1 MFHGFRPIARHAAVL
16 FETVKKLGS
25 LSSMYCYSLQWF
37 SSLYSY
43 SIENSNKS
51 KLLAKR
57 LRYLSDHLTFNC
69 FQQVSRSLYQEDK
82 RIFTFTLCLD
92 LMIYKERLKACDVD
106 ILMAEVTGFQS

>member
-1 MFHGFRPIARHAAVL
+1 
-16 FETVKKLGS
+16 
-25 LSSMYCYSLQWF
+25 MYCYSLQWF

-51 KLLAKR
+51 KLLTKR

-69 FQQVSRSLYQEDK
+69 FQQVSRSLYQKDK

-106 ILMAEVTGFQS
+106 ILMAEVTCSQSHLSC